1 MWFVVASSS
10 ELKSE
15 QLSFLLGGLPQVA
28 VRRGSL
34 AEVSAGCDAAVVHYT
49 VAHDRYG
56 GTPIVGQ
63 AKVLR
68 NSRNDGAPPTILA
81 TPPLKADSGTGIAG
95 QDDAENHASRLL
107 SSTLAEWTRSSFYPA
122 ESSRAVCLLHVEA
135 AGLDFGELGSMAR
148 GIRAAITGYIVK
160 SE

>member
-1 MWFVVASSS
+1 MRFVVASSS

-15 QLSFLLGGLPQVA
+15 QLSLLLGGLPQVA

-34 AEVSAGCDAAVVHYT
+34 AEVGAGCDAAVVHYT

-63 AKVLR
+63 AQVLR
-68 NSRNDGAPPTILA
+68 NSRNDGAPPIILA
-81 TPPLKADSGTGIAG
+81 TPPLETGAGTGTEG
-95 QDDAENHASRLL
+95 QAEVENHASRMLR
-107 SSTLAEWTRSSFYPA
+107 SALAEWARSPLYPSGSA
-122 ESSRAVCLLHVEA
+122 EAACVLHVEA
-135 AGLDFGELGSMAR
+135 AGLDFGDLGSMAR
-148 GIRAAITGYIVK
+148 GIRLAIAGRIGD